1 MTACLTW
8 RGLTWRA
15 LTLRAL
21 TLRALT
27 LQTWS
32 TWLAGLVLLC
42 MATAVAGPASAQ
54 SPTRVFVTEVN
65 GVIGVA
71 TTRQVSHAIQ
81 TARQENGSALVMRL
95 DTPGGLVSST
105 RDIIKEM
112 IASPV
117 PVIVY
122 VAPSGARAA
131 SAGTYITYAS
141 HLAAM
146 APGTHIGAAPPI
158 GLGGGPGLP
167 GGSQPKEKGEPK
179 SAEQNKSINDAAA
192 MMRGL
197 AQLRGRNA
205 DWAEKAV
212 REAATLTA
220 PEAQKEGVVDLVAD
234 SLDDLLAKADGRKVM
249 VAGVETTLRTRNAEI
264 VAVAPDWRTKA
275 LSAISD
281 PNIAFLLMLIGFYG
295 LILEFWNPGSFAPGV
310 IGAISLIV
318 GLTALT
324 ALPVNYGA
332 LGLLVLGILL
342 MIGEAFTPGIG
353 ALGIGGLAAFIVG
366 GLFLFEGGDTDI
378 EFAVSRWLIFGS
390 AIATAGMIVAIGG
403 AAWSARKRKP
413 ATGSEQLIGMRGEVV
428 SWNDLGGS
436 VRVVGE
442 IWSARSNRP
451 LQVNDTVRVVGR
463 EGLTLIVEP

>member
-1 MTACLTW
+1 
-8 RGLTWRA
+8 
-15 LTLRAL
+15 
-21 TLRALT
+21 
-27 LQTWS
+27 
-32 TWLAGLVLLC
+32 LAGLVLLC
-42 MATAVAGPASAQ
+42 VAAAVAPPASAQ
-54 SPTRVFVTEVN
+54 SANRVFVTEVN

-71 TTRQVSHAIQ
+71 TTRQIAQAIQ
-81 TARQENGSALVMRL
+81 KARQENASALVMQL

-146 APGTHIGAAPPI
+146 APGTNIGAATPVEI
-158 GLGGGPGLP
+158 GGVPGLP

-179 SAEQNKSINDAAA
+179 SAEQNKALNDVLA
-192 MMRGL
+192 MLRSL
-197 AQLRGRNA
+197 AQLRGRSA

-212 REAATLTA
+212 RDAATLTA
-220 PEAQKEGVVDLVAD
+220 VEAQKEGVVDLVSD
-234 SLDDLLAKADGRKVM
+234 SLSDVLARADGRKVM
-249 VAGVETTLRTRNAEI
+249 VAGVETTLRTANAAI
-264 VAVAPDWRTKA
+264 IAVAPDWRTKA

-295 LILEFWNPGSFAPGV
+295 LILEFWNPGVFAPGV

-332 LGLLVLGILL
+332 LGLLVLGMLL

-353 ALGIGGLAAFIVG
+353 ALGIGGLAAFITG
-366 GLFLFEGGDTDI
+366 ALFLFEGGDTDI
-378 EFAVSRWLIFGS
+378 EFAVSRWLVFGS
-390 AIATAGMIVAIGG
+390 ALATAGVIVGIGG

-413 ATGSEQLIGMRGEVV
+413 ATGSEQLIGTRGEVV
-428 SWNDLGGS
+428 SWSDRRGS

-442 IWSARSNRP
+442 IWSARSNRS
-451 LQVNDTVRVVGR
+451 LQVNDNVRVVGR

>member
-1 MTACLTW
+1 
-8 RGLTWRA
+8 
-15 LTLRAL
+15 
-21 TLRALT
+21 
-27 LQTWS
+27 
-32 TWLAGLVLLC
+32 
-42 MATAVAGPASAQ
+42 MAAAFAPPASAQ
-54 SPTRVFVTEVN
+54 SPSRVFVTEVN

-71 TTRQVSHAIQ
+71 TTRQISHAIQ
-81 TARQENGSALVMRL
+81 KARQENASALVMRL

-146 APGTHIGAAPPI
+146 APGTNIGAATPI
-158 GLGGGPGLP
+158 EIGGVPGLP
-167 GGSQPKEKGEPK
+167 GGSQPKDKDGKDTSK
-179 SAEQNKSINDAAA
+179 SAAQEKAINDAVA
-192 MMRGL
+192 MLRSL
-197 AQLRGRNA
+197 AQLRGRSA
-205 DWAEKAV
+205 AWAERAV
-212 REAATLTA
+212 RDAATLTA
-220 PEAQKEGVVDLVAD
+220 LEAQKEGVVDLVAD
-234 SLDDLLAKADGRKVM
+234 NLNDILAQADGRKVM
-249 VAGVETTLRTRNAEI
+249 VAGVETTWRTRNAEI
-264 VAVAPDWRTKA
+264 ITVAPDWRTKA

-403 AAWSARKRKP
+403 AAWSARKRAP
-413 ATGSEQLIGMRGEVV
+413 VTGSEQLIGMRGEVV
-428 SWNDLGGS
+428 SWSDLRGN

-442 IWSARSNRP
+442 IWSARADRP
-451 LQVNDTVRVVGR
+451 LQVNDAVRVVGR

>member
-1 MTACLTW
+1 M
-8 RGLTWRA
+8 
-15 LTLRAL
+15 
-21 TLRALT
+21 
-27 LQTWS
+27 S
-32 TWLAGLVLLC
+32 
-42 MATAVAGPASAQ
+42 VAISGPAAAQ
-54 SPTRVFVTEVN
+54 STNRVFVTEVN

-71 TTRQVSHAIQ
+71 TTRQISQAIQ
-81 TARQENGSALVMRL
+81 KARQENASALVMRL

-146 APGTHIGAAPPI
+146 APGTNIGAATPI
-158 GLGGGPGLP
+158 EIGGVPGLP
-167 GGSQPKEKGEPK
+167 GGSQPKDKDSKETSK
-179 SAEQNKSINDAAA
+179 SATQDKAINDAVA
-192 MMRGL
+192 MLRSL
-197 AQLRGRNA
+197 AQLRGRSA
-205 DWAEKAV
+205 AWAEKAV
-212 REAATLTA
+212 RDAATLTA
-220 PEAQKEGVVDLVAD
+220 VEAQKEGVVDLVAD
-234 SLDDLLAKADGRKVM
+234 SLNDLLAQADGRTVM
-249 VAGVETTLRTRNAEI
+249 VAGVETTWRTRNAEI
-264 VAVAPDWRTKA
+264 IAVAPDWRTKA
-275 LSAISD
+275 LSAVSD

-332 LGLLVLGILL
+332 LSLLMLGILL

-366 GLFLFEGGDTDI
+366 ALFLFEGGDTDI
-378 EFAVSRWLIFGS
+378 EFAVSRWLVFGS
-390 AIATAGMIVAIGG
+390 AIATAGMIIGIGG

-413 ATGSEQLIGMRGEVV
+413 VTGSEQMIGMCGKVV
-428 SWNDLGGS
+428 GWSDVRGS
-436 VRVVGE
+436 VRVHGE
-442 IWSARSNRP
+442 IWSARSDRP
-451 LQVNDTVRVVGR
+451 LKVNDSVRVVGR

>member
-1 MTACLTW
+1 
-8 RGLTWRA
+8 
-15 LTLRAL
+15 
-21 TLRALT
+21 
-27 LQTWS
+27 
-32 TWLAGLVLLC
+32 LAGFVLLWI
-42 MATAVAGPASAQ
+42 AAAVAQPASAQ
-54 SPTRVFVTEVN
+54 SPNRVFVTEVN

-71 TTRQVSHAIQ
+71 TTRQIAQAIQ
-81 TARQENGSALVMRL
+81 KARQENASALVMQL

-146 APGTHIGAAPPI
+146 APGTNIGAATPI
-158 GLGGGPGLP
+158 EIGGVPGLP
-167 GGSQPKEKGEPK
+167 GAQPKEKDGKGESK
-179 SAEQNKSINDAAA
+179 STVENKATNDAVA
-192 MMRGL
+192 MMRSL

-212 REAATLTA
+212 RDAATLTA
-220 PEAQKEGVVDLVAD
+220 TEAQKEGVVELVAD
-234 SLDDLLAKADGRKVM
+234 NLNDILAQADGRKVT
-249 VAGVETTLRTRNAEI
+249 VAGVETTWRTRNAEI
-264 VAVAPDWRTKA
+264 IAVAPDWRTKA

-295 LILEFWNPGSFAPGV
+295 LILEFWNPGVFAPGV

-332 LGLLVLGILL
+332 LGLLVLGIFL

-353 ALGIGGLAAFIVG
+353 ALGIGGLAAFITG
-366 GLFLFEGGDTDI
+366 ALFLFEGGDTDI
-378 EFAVSRWLIFGS
+378 EFAVSRWLVFGS
-390 AIATAGMIVAIGG
+390 AITTAGMVFAIVG
-403 AAWSARKRKP
+403 AAWSARQRKP
-413 ATGSEQLIGMRGEVV
+413 ATGSEQLIGTRGEVV
-428 SWNDLGGS
+428 SWSELRGS

-442 IWSARSNRP
+442 IWSARADRP
-451 LQVNDTVRVVGR
+451 LKVNDRVRVVGR

>member
-1 MTACLTW
+1 
-8 RGLTWRA
+8 
-15 LTLRAL
+15 
-21 TLRALT
+21 
-27 LQTWS
+27 
-32 TWLAGLVLLC
+32 
-42 MATAVAGPASAQ
+42 MAAAIARPASAQ
-54 SPTRVFVTEVN
+54 SPNRVFVTEVN

-71 TTRQVSHAIQ
+71 TTRQIAQAIQ
-81 TARQENGSALVMRL
+81 KASQENASALVMRL

-105 RDIIKEM
+105 RDIIKEI

-131 SAGTYITYAS
+131 SAGTYITYAA

-146 APGTHIGAAPPI
+146 APGTNIGAATPVEI
-158 GLGGGPGLP
+158 GGVPGLP

-179 SAEQNKSINDAAA
+179 SAEQNKAINDVLA
-192 MMRGL
+192 MLRSL
-197 AQLRGRNA
+197 AQLRGRSA
-205 DWAEKAV
+205 EWAEKAV
-212 REAATLTA
+212 RDAATLTA
-220 PEAQKEGVVDLVAD
+220 LEAQKEGVVELVAD
-234 SLDDLLAKADGRKVM
+234 SLSDVLAQADGRKVM
-249 VAGVETTLRTRNAEI
+249 VAGVETTLRTKNAEI
-264 VAVAPDWRTKA
+264 VAAVPDWRTKA

-295 LILEFWNPGSFAPGV
+295 LILEFWNPGTFAPGV

-353 ALGIGGLAAFIVG
+353 ALGIGGLAAFLVG

-390 AIATAGMIVAIGG
+390 ALATAGIIVGIGG

-413 ATGSEQLIGMRGEVV
+413 ATGSEQLIGTRGEVV
-428 SWNDLGGS
+428 SWSDLRGS

-442 IWSARSNRP
+442 IWSAQSNRP
-451 LQVNDTVRVVGR
+451 LQVNDIVRVVGR

>member
-1 MTACLTW
+1 MAACLTS
-8 RGLTWRA
+8 RA
-15 LTLRAL
+15 C
-21 TLRALT
+21 
-27 LQTWS
+27 S
-32 TWLAGLVLLC
+32 TGQIWPTCLAGLVLLC
-42 MATAVAGPASAQ
+42 LAAAVARPASAQ
-54 SPTRVFVTEVN
+54 SPNRVFVTEVN

-71 TTRQVSHAIQ
+71 TTRQISQAIQ
-81 TARQENGSALVMRL
+81 KARQENASALVMRL

-141 HLAAM
+141 NLAAM
-146 APGTHIGAAPPI
+146 APGTNIGAATPI
-158 GLGGGPGLP
+158 EIGGVPGLP
-167 GGSQPKEKGEPK
+167 GSQPKDKESKGEPK
-179 SAEQNKSINDAAA
+179 SDAQNKAINDAVA
-192 MMRGL
+192 MMRSF

-205 DWAEKAV
+205 DWGEKAV
-212 REAATLTA
+212 RDAATLTA
-220 PEAQKEGVVDLVAD
+220 LEAQKEGVVELVAD
-234 SLDDLLAKADGRKVM
+234 NLNDLLTQADGRNVT
-249 VAGVETTLRTRNAEI
+249 VAGVQTKFATRNAEI
-264 VAVAPDWRTKA
+264 IAVAPDWRTKA

-403 AAWSARKRKP
+403 AAWSARKRAP
-413 ATGSEQLIGMRGEVV
+413 VTGSEQMIGMRGEVV
-428 SWNDLGGS
+428 GWSDGRGS
-436 VRVVGE
+436 VRVHGE
-442 IWSARSNRP
+442 IWSARANRP
-451 LQVNDTVRVVGR
+451 LQVNDTIRVVGR

>member
-1 MTACLTW
+1 MAAGATSA
-8 RGLTWRA
+8 RPPP
-15 LTLRAL
+15 
-21 TLRALT
+21 
-27 LQTWS
+27 QTWP
-32 TWLAGLVLLC
+32 TWLLGALLLLC
-42 MATAVAGPASAQ
+42 MTVAISAPAAAQ
-54 SPTRVFVTEVN
+54 STNRVFVTDVN

-71 TTRQVSHAIQ
+71 TTRQIAHAIQ
-81 TARQENGSALVMRL
+81 KAKQEGGIALVIRL

-141 HLAAM
+141 NLAAM
-146 APGTHIGAAPPI
+146 APGTNIGAATPI
-158 GLGGGPGLP
+158 EIGGVPGLP
-167 GGSQPKEKGEPK
+167 GSQPKDKESKGEPK
-179 SAEQNKSINDAAA
+179 SDAQNKAINDAVA
-192 MMRGL
+192 MMRSF

-205 DWAEKAV
+205 DWGEKAV
-212 REAATLTA
+212 RDAATLTA
-220 PEAQKEGVVDLVAD
+220 VEAQKEGVVELVAD
-234 SLDDLLAKADGRKVM
+234 NLNDLLTQADGRKVT
-249 VAGVETTLRTRNAEI
+249 VAGVETRFTTRNAEI
-264 VAVAPDWRTKA
+264 IAVESDWRTKA

-281 PNIAFLLMLIGFYG
+281 PNIAFLLLLIGFYG

-324 ALPVNYGA
+324 ALPVNYAA
-332 LGLLVLGILL
+332 LGLLMLGILL

-390 AIATAGMIVAIGG
+390 AMTTAGMILAIGG
-403 AAWSARKRKP
+403 AAWSARKRP
-413 ATGSEQLIGMRGEVV
+413 PVTGSEQMIGMRGEVV
-428 SWNDLGGS
+428 SWAGAHGS
-436 VRVVGE
+436 VRVHGE
-442 IWSARSNRP
+442 IWSARADQP
-451 LQVNDTVRVVGR
+451 LQVNNTVRVVGR
-463 EGLTLIVEP
+463 EGLTLIVKP

>member
-1 MTACLTW
+1 MAA
-8 RGLTWRA
+8 RLTWRA
-15 LTLRAL
+15 
-21 TLRALT
+21 
-27 LQTWS
+27 WP

-42 MATAVAGPASAQ
+42 MAAAVTPQAGAQ
-54 SPTRVFVTEVN
+54 PPSRVFVTEVN

-71 TTRQVSHAIQ
+71 TTRQITQAIQ
-81 TARQENGSALVMRL
+81 KASQENASALVMRL

-146 APGTHIGAAPPI
+146 APGTNIGAATPI
-158 GLGGGPGLP
+158 EIGSIPGLP
-167 GGSQPKEKGEPK
+167 GSQPKDKDSKAEPK
-179 SAEQNKSINDAAA
+179 SAAQNKAINDAVA
-192 MMRGL
+192 MMRSL
-197 AQLRGRNA
+197 AQLRSRSA

-212 REAATLTA
+212 RDAATLTA
-220 PEAQKEGVVDLVAD
+220 VEAQREGVVDVVAD
-234 SLDDLLAKADGRKVM
+234 SLNDLLAQADGRKVM
-249 VAGVETTLRTRNAEI
+249 VAGVETTWRTRNSEI
-264 VAVAPDWRTKA
+264 ITVAPDWRTKA

-310 IGAISLIV
+310 IGAICLIV

-332 LGLLVLGILL
+332 LGLLMLGILL

-366 GLFLFEGGDTDI
+366 ALFLFDGGDTDI
-378 EFAVSRWLIFGS
+378 EFAVSRWLVFGS
-390 AIATAGMIVAIGG
+390 AIATAGMIITIGG
-403 AAWSARKRKP
+403 AAWSARKRAP
-413 ATGSEQLIGMRGEVV
+413 VTGSEQMIGMRGEVV
-428 SWNDLGGS
+428 GWSDLRGS
-436 VRVVGE
+436 VRVHGE
-442 IWSARSNRP
+442 IWSARANRP

>member
-1 MTACLTW
+1 MAACLTC
-8 RGLTWRA
+8 RA
-15 LTLRAL
+15 
-21 TLRALT
+21 
-27 LQTWS
+27 WP
-32 TWLAGLVLLC
+32 TWLAGLLLLC
-42 MATAVAGPASAQ
+42 MAAALAMPASAQ
-54 SPTRVFVTEVN
+54 SPNRVFVTEVN

-71 TTRQVSHAIQ
+71 TTRQISHAIQ
-81 TARQENGSALVMRL
+81 RARQENASALVMRL

-141 HLAAM
+141 HFAAM
-146 APGTHIGAAPPI
+146 APGTNIGAATPVEI
-158 GLGGGPGLP
+158 GGVPGLP
-167 GGSQPKEKGEPK
+167 GGSQPKEKAEPK
-179 SAEQNKSINDAAA
+179 SAEQNKAINDVLA
-192 MMRGL
+192 MLRSL
-197 AQLRGRNA
+197 AQLRGRSA
-205 DWAEKAV
+205 AWAEKAV
-212 REAATLTA
+212 RDAATLTA
-220 PEAQKEGVVDLVAD
+220 VEAQKEGVVELVAD
-234 SLDDLLAKADGRKVM
+234 GLNDVLMQADGRKVM
-249 VAGVETTLRTRNAEI
+249 VAGVETTLRTANAEI

-275 LSAISD
+275 LSAVAD

-332 LGLLVLGILL
+332 LGLLILGILL

-378 EFAVSRWLIFGS
+378 EFAVSRWLVFGS
-390 AIATAGMIVAIGG
+390 AIATAGMIIAIGG

-413 ATGSEQLIGMRGEVV
+413 ATGSEQLIGTRGEVV
-428 SWNDLGGS
+428 SWSDLRGS
-436 VRVVGE
+436 VRAVGE

-451 LQVNDTVRVVGR
+451 LQVNDIVRVVGR

>member
-1 MTACLTW
+1 MAA
-8 RGLTWRA
+8 RLTWRA
-15 LTLRAL
+15 
-21 TLRALT
+21 
-27 LQTWS
+27 WS
-32 TWLAGLVLLC
+32 TWLAGLLLLC
-42 MATAVAGPASAQ
+42 MAAALATSASAQ
-54 SPTRVFVTEVN
+54 SPNRVFVTEVN

-71 TTRQVSHAIQ
+71 TARQISHAIQ
-81 TARQENGSALVMRL
+81 RATQENASALVMRL

-146 APGTHIGAAPPI
+146 APGTNIGAATPVEI
-158 GLGGGPGLP
+158 GGVPGLP
-167 GGSQPKEKGEPK
+167 GGSQPKEKADPK
-179 SAEQNKSINDAAA
+179 SAEQNKAINDVLA
-192 MMRGL
+192 MLRSL
-197 AQLRGRNA
+197 AQLRGRSA
-205 DWAEKAV
+205 AWAEKAV
-212 REAATLTA
+212 RDAATLTA
-220 PEAQKEGVVDLVAD
+220 VEAQKEGVVELVAD
-234 SLDDLLAKADGRKVM
+234 GLNDVLVQADGRKVM
-249 VAGVETTLRTRNAEI
+249 VAGVETTLRTANAEV

-275 LSAISD
+275 LSTISD

-332 LGLLVLGILL
+332 LGLLILGILL

-378 EFAVSRWLIFGS
+378 EFAVSRWLVFGS
-390 AIATAGMIVAIGG
+390 AIATAGMIIAIGG

-413 ATGSEQLIGMRGEVV
+413 ATGSEQLIGTRGEVV
-428 SWNDLGGS
+428 SWNDLRGS

-442 IWSARSNRP
+442 IWSAQSNRA
-451 LQVNDTVRVVGR
+451 LQVNDIVRVVGR

>member
-1 MTACLTW
+1 
-8 RGLTWRA
+8 
-15 LTLRAL
+15 
-21 TLRALT
+21 
-27 LQTWS
+27 
-32 TWLAGLVLLC
+32 LA
-42 MATAVAGPASAQ
+42 AAVARPASAQ
-54 SPTRVFVTEVN
+54 SPNRVFVTEVN

-71 TTRQVSHAIQ
+71 TTRQISQAIQ
-81 TARQENGSALVMRL
+81 KARQENASALVMRL

-141 HLAAM
+141 NLAAM
-146 APGTHIGAAPPI
+146 APGTNIGAATPI
-158 GLGGGPGLP
+158 EIGGVPGLP
-167 GGSQPKEKGEPK
+167 GSQPKDKESKGEPK
-179 SAEQNKSINDAAA
+179 SDAQNKAINDAVA
-192 MMRGL
+192 MMRSF

-205 DWAEKAV
+205 DWGEKAV
-212 REAATLTA
+212 RDAATLTA
-220 PEAQKEGVVDLVAD
+220 LEAQKEGVVELVAD
-234 SLDDLLAKADGRKVM
+234 NLNDLLTQADGRNVT
-249 VAGVETTLRTRNAEI
+249 VAGVQTKFTTRNAEI
-264 VAVAPDWRTKA
+264 IAVAPDWRTKA

-403 AAWSARKRKP
+403 AAWSARKRAP
-413 ATGSEQLIGMRGEVV
+413 VTGSEQMIGMRGEVV
-428 SWNDLGGS
+428 GWSDGRGS
-436 VRVVGE
+436 VRVHGE
-442 IWSARSNRP
+442 IWSARANRP
-451 LQVNDTVRVVGR
+451 LQVNDTIRVVGR

>member
-1 MTACLTW
+1 MAAC
-8 RGLTWRA
+8 
-15 LTLRAL
+15 LTLRAC
-21 TLRALT
+21 
-27 LQTWS
+27 S
-32 TWLAGLVLLC
+32 TGQAWLKWLAGVVLLC
-42 MATAVAGPASAQ
+42 MAAAVAWPASAQ
-54 SPTRVFVTEVN
+54 SPSRVFVTEVN

-71 TTRQVSHAIQ
+71 TTRQISQAIQ
-81 TARQENGSALVMRL
+81 KARQENASALVMRL

-141 HLAAM
+141 NLAAM
-146 APGTHIGAAPPI
+146 APGTNIGAATPI
-158 GLGGGPGLP
+158 EIGGVPGLP
-167 GGSQPKEKGEPK
+167 GSQPKDKESKGEPK
-179 SAEQNKSINDAAA
+179 SDAQNKAINDAVA
-192 MMRGL
+192 MMRSF

-205 DWAEKAV
+205 DWGEKAV
-212 REAATLTA
+212 RDAATLTA
-220 PEAQKEGVVDLVAD
+220 VEAQKEGVVELVAD
-234 SLDDLLAKADGRKVM
+234 NLNDLLTQADGRNVT
-249 VAGVETTLRTRNAEI
+249 VAGVQTKFTTRNAEI
-264 VAVAPDWRTKA
+264 IAVAPDWRTKA

-332 LGLLVLGILL
+332 LGLLMLGILL

-403 AAWSARKRKP
+403 AAWSARKRAP
-413 ATGSEQLIGMRGEVV
+413 VTGSEQMIGMRGEVV
-428 SWNDLGGS
+428 GWSDGRGS
-436 VRVVGE
+436 VRVHGE
-442 IWSARSNRP
+442 IWSARANRP

>member
-1 MTACLTW
+1 MAACS
-8 RGLTWRA
+8 TWRA
-15 LTLRAL
+15 WLT
-21 TLRALT
+21 
-27 LQTWS
+27 S
-32 TWLAGLVLLC
+32 LAGLALLC
-42 MATAVAGPASAQ
+42 IAVAASPTSAQ
-54 SPTRVFVTEVN
+54 SPNRVFVTDVN

-71 TTRQVSHAIQ
+71 TTRQVAQAIQ
-81 TARQENGSALVMRL
+81 KARQENASALVIRL

-117 PVIVY
+117 PVMVY

-146 APGTHIGAAPPI
+146 AHGTNIGAATPI
-158 GLGGGPGLP
+158 EIGSMPGLP
-167 GGSQPKEKGEPK
+167 GSQPKDK
-179 SAEQNKSINDAAA
+179 SSKSESKSTVENKAINDALA
-192 MMRGL
+192 MLRSL
-197 AQLRGRNA
+197 AQLRSRSA
-205 DWAEKAV
+205 AWAEKAV
-212 REAATLTA
+212 RDAATLTA
-220 PEAQKEGVVDLVAD
+220 DEAQKEGVVDLVTD
-234 SLDDLLAKADGRKVM
+234 SLNDLLVQADGRKVM
-249 VAGVETTLRTRNAEI
+249 VGGVETTWRTRNAEVI
-264 VAVAPDWRTKA
+264 AVAPDWRTKA

-295 LILEFWNPGSFAPGV
+295 LILEFWNPGVFAPGV

-332 LGLLVLGILL
+332 LGLLVLGVLL

-353 ALGIGGLAAFIVG
+353 ALGIGGLAAFITG
-366 GLFLFEGGDTDI
+366 ALFLFEGGDTDI
-378 EFAVSRWLIFGS
+378 EFAVSRWLVFGS
-390 AIATAGMIVAIGG
+390 ALASAGMIFAIGS
-403 AAWSARKRKP
+403 AAWAARKRKP
-413 ATGSEQLIGMRGEVV
+413 ATGSEQLIGTRGEVV
-428 SWNDLGGS
+428 SWSELQGS
-436 VRVVGE
+436 VRVLGE

-451 LQVNDTVRVVGR
+451 LQVNDNVRVVGR

>member
-1 MTACLTW
+1 MAACLTS
-8 RGLTWRA
+8 RA
-15 LTLRAL
+15 C
-21 TLRALT
+21 
-27 LQTWS
+27 S
-32 TWLAGLVLLC
+32 TGQIWPTCLAGLVLLC
-42 MATAVAGPASAQ
+42 LAAAVARPASAQ
-54 SPTRVFVTEVN
+54 SPNRVFVTEVN

-71 TTRQVSHAIQ
+71 TTRQISQAIQ
-81 TARQENGSALVMRL
+81 KARQENASALVMRL

-141 HLAAM
+141 NLAAM
-146 APGTHIGAAPPI
+146 APGTNIGAATPI
-158 GLGGGPGLP
+158 EIGGVPGLP
-167 GGSQPKEKGEPK
+167 GSQPKDKESKGEPK
-179 SAEQNKSINDAAA
+179 SDAQNKAINDAVA
-192 MMRGL
+192 MMRSF

-205 DWAEKAV
+205 DWGEKAV
-212 REAATLTA
+212 RDAATLTA
-220 PEAQKEGVVDLVAD
+220 LEAQKEGVVELVAD
-234 SLDDLLAKADGRKVM
+234 NLNDLLTQADGRNVT
-249 VAGVETTLRTRNAEI
+249 VAGVQTKFTTRNAEI
-264 VAVAPDWRTKA
+264 IAVAPDWRTKA

-403 AAWSARKRKP
+403 AAWSARKRAP
-413 ATGSEQLIGMRGEVV
+413 VTGSEQMIGMRGEVV
-428 SWNDLGGS
+428 GWSDGRGS
-436 VRVVGE
+436 VRVHGE
-442 IWSARSNRP
+442 IWSARANRP
-451 LQVNDTVRVVGR
+451 LQVNDTIRVVGR

>member
-1 MTACLTW
+1 MAAC
-8 RGLTWRA
+8 
-15 LTLRAL
+15 LTLRACSTGQAWL
-21 TLRALT
+21 
-27 LQTWS
+27 
-32 TWLAGLVLLC
+32 TWLAGVVLLC
-42 MATAVAGPASAQ
+42 MAAAVAWPASAQ
-54 SPTRVFVTEVN
+54 SPSRVFVTEVN

-71 TTRQVSHAIQ
+71 TTRQISQAIQ
-81 TARQENGSALVMRL
+81 KARQENASALVMRL

-131 SAGTYITYAS
+131 SAGTYIIYAS
-141 HLAAM
+141 NLAAM
-146 APGTHIGAAPPI
+146 APGTNIGAATPI
-158 GLGGGPGLP
+158 EIGGVPGLP
-167 GGSQPKEKGEPK
+167 GPQPKDKESKGEPK
-179 SAEQNKSINDAAA
+179 SDAQNKAINDAVA
-192 MMRGL
+192 MMRSF

-205 DWAEKAV
+205 DWGEKAV
-212 REAATLTA
+212 RDAATLTA
-220 PEAQKEGVVDLVAD
+220 VEAQKEGVVELVAD
-234 SLDDLLAKADGRKVM
+234 NLNDLLTQADGRNVT
-249 VAGVETTLRTRNAEI
+249 VAGVQTKFTTRNAEI
-264 VAVAPDWRTKA
+264 IAVAPDWRTKA

-332 LGLLVLGILL
+332 LGLLMLGILL

-403 AAWSARKRKP
+403 AAWSARKRAP
-413 ATGSEQLIGMRGEVV
+413 VTGSEQMIGMRGEVV
-428 SWNDLGGS
+428 GWSDGRGS
-436 VRVVGE
+436 VRVHGE
-442 IWSARSNRP
+442 IWSARANRP

>member
-1 MTACLTW
+1 MAAW
-8 RGLTWRA
+8 STWRA
-15 LTLRAL
+15 WPRC
-21 TLRALT
+21 
-27 LQTWS
+27 
-32 TWLAGLVLLC
+32 LAGLALLC
-42 MATAVAGPASAQ
+42 MAAAVARPASAQ
-54 SPTRVFVTEVN
+54 SSSRVFVTEVN

-71 TTRQVSHAIQ
+71 TTRQIAQAIQ
-81 TARQENGSALVMRL
+81 KARQENAAALVMRL

-146 APGTHIGAAPPI
+146 APGTNIGAATPI
-158 GLGGGPGLP
+158 ELGSVPGLP
-167 GGSQPKEKGEPK
+167 GSQPKDKDSKETSK
-179 SAEQNKSINDAAA
+179 SAAQDKAINDAVA
-192 MMRGL
+192 MLRSL
-197 AQLRGRNA
+197 AQLRSRSTA
-205 DWAEKAV
+205 WAEKAV
-212 REAATLTA
+212 RDAATLTA
-220 PEAQKEGVVDLVAD
+220 TEAQREGVVDMVAD
-234 SLDDLLAKADGRKVM
+234 SLSELLAQADGRKVM
-249 VAGVETTLRTRNAEI
+249 VAGVETTYRTRNAEI

-332 LGLLVLGILL
+332 LGLLMLGILL

-366 GLFLFEGGDTDI
+366 ALFLFEGGDTDI
-378 EFAVSRWLIFGS
+378 EFAVSRWLVFGS
-390 AIATAGMIVAIGG
+390 AFATAGMILGIGG
-403 AAWSARKRKP
+403 AAWSARKRAP
-413 ATGSEQLIGMRGEVV
+413 ATGSEQMIGMRGEVV
-428 SWNDLGGS
+428 GWTDVRGS
-436 VRVVGE
+436 VRVHGE
-442 IWSARSNRP
+442 IWSARANRP

>member
-1 MTACLTW
+1 M
-8 RGLTWRA
+8 
-15 LTLRAL
+15 
-21 TLRALT
+21 
-27 LQTWS
+27 
-32 TWLAGLVLLC
+32 
-42 MATAVAGPASAQ
+42 AVAIGQPASAQ
-54 SPTRVFVTEVN
+54 SPNRVFVTDVN

-71 TTRQVSHAIQ
+71 TTRQVAQ
-81 TARQENGSALVMRL
+81 AVQKARQESAAALVMRL

-141 HLAAM
+141 HIAAM
-146 APGTHIGAAPPI
+146 APGTNIGAATPI
-158 GLGGGPGLP
+158 ELGGLPGLP
-167 GGSQPKEKGEPK
+167 GGSQPKDKENKETSK
-179 SAEQNKSINDAAA
+179 SAGQDKAINDAVA
-192 MMRGL
+192 MLRSL
-197 AQLRGRNA
+197 AQLRGRSA
-205 DWAEKAV
+205 AWAEKAV
-212 REAATLTA
+212 RDAATLTA
-220 PEAQKEGVVDLVAD
+220 VEAQKEGVVDLVAD
-234 SLDDLLAKADGRKVM
+234 SLNDVLAQADGRKVM
-249 VAGVETTLRTRNAEI
+249 VAGVETTLQTRNAEI
-264 VAVAPDWRTKA
+264 IAVAPDWRTKA

-332 LGLLVLGILL
+332 LGLLILGVLL

-378 EFAVSRWLIFGS
+378 EFVVSRWLIFGS
-390 AIATAGMIVAIGG
+390 ALATAGMIIAIGG

-413 ATGSEQLIGMRGEVV
+413 ATGSEQLIGTRGEVV
-428 SWNDLGGS
+428 SWNDRRGS

-442 IWSARSNRP
+442 IWSAQSNRP
-451 LQVNDTVRVVGR
+451 LQVNDSVRVVGR

>member
-1 MTACLTW
+1 MAACLTW
-8 RGLTWRA
+8 RACSTGQVWP
-15 LTLRAL
+15 
-21 TLRALT
+21 
-27 LQTWS
+27 

-42 MATAVAGPASAQ
+42 MAAAVAGPASAQ
-54 SPTRVFVTEVN
+54 SPSRVFVTEVN

-71 TTRQVSHAIQ
+71 TTRQISQAIQ
-81 TARQENGSALVMRL
+81 KASQESGSALVMRL

-105 RDIIKEM
+105 REIIKEM

-146 APGTHIGAAPPI
+146 APGTNIGAATPVEI
-158 GLGGGPGLP
+158 GSVPGLP
-167 GGSQPKEKGEPK
+167 GSQPKDKDSKETSK
-179 SAEQNKSINDAAA
+179 SAAQDKAINDAVA
-192 MMRGL
+192 MLRSL
-197 AQLRGRNA
+197 AQLRGRSA
-205 DWAEKAV
+205 AWAEKAV
-212 REAATLTA
+212 RDAATLTA
-220 PEAQKEGVVDLVAD
+220 VEAQKEGVVDLVVD
-234 SLDDLLAKADGRKVM
+234 SLNDLLTQADGRKVM
-249 VAGVETTLRTRNAEI
+249 VAGVETTWRTRNAEI
-264 VAVAPDWRTKA
+264 IAVAPDWRTKA

-332 LGLLVLGILL
+332 LGLLMLGILL

-390 AIATAGMIVAIGG
+390 AIATAGMIVTIGG
-403 AAWSARKRKP
+403 AAWSARNRKP
-413 ATGSEQLIGMRGEVV
+413 VTGSEEMIGMRGEVV
-428 SWNDLGGS
+428 GWSDVRGS
-436 VRVVGE
+436 VRVHGE
-442 IWSARSNRP
+442 IWSARADQP
-451 LQVNDTVRVVGR
+451 LQVNEIVRVVGR

>member
-1 MTACLTW
+1 
-8 RGLTWRA
+8 
-15 LTLRAL
+15 
-21 TLRALT
+21 
-27 LQTWS
+27 
-32 TWLAGLVLLC
+32 
-42 MATAVAGPASAQ
+42 
-54 SPTRVFVTEVN
+54 VN

-71 TTRQVSHAIQ
+71 TTRQISQAIQ
-81 TARQENGSALVMRL
+81 KASQESGSAPVMRL

-105 RDIIKEM
+105 REIIKEM

-146 APGTHIGAAPPI
+146 APGTNIGAATPI
-158 GLGGGPGLP
+158 EIGSVPGLP
-167 GGSQPKEKGEPK
+167 GSQPKDKDGKETPK
-179 SAEQNKSINDAAA
+179 SAPQDKAINDAVA
-192 MMRGL
+192 MLRSL

-205 DWAEKAV
+205 AWAEKAV
-212 REAATLTA
+212 RDAATLTA
-220 PEAQKEGVVDLVAD
+220 VEAQKEGVVDLVTD
-234 SLDDLLAKADGRKVM
+234 SLNDLLAQADGRKVM
-249 VAGVETTLRTRNAEI
+249 VAGVETTWMTRNAEI
-264 VAVAPDWRTKA
+264 IAVAPDWRTKA

-332 LGLLVLGILL
+332 LGLLMLGILL
-342 MIGEAFTPGIG
+342 MVGEAFTPGIG

-378 EFAVSRWLIFGS
+378 EFAVSRWLVFGS
-390 AIATAGMIVAIGG
+390 ALATAGMIVAIGG
-403 AAWSARKRKP
+403 AAWSARKRPP
-413 ATGSEQLIGMRGEVV
+413 ATGSEEMIGMRGEVV
-428 SWNDLGGS
+428 SWTGAHGS
-436 VRVVGE
+436 VRVHGE
-442 IWSARSNRP
+442 IWSARADRP

>member
-1 MTACLTW
+1 MAACLTW
-8 RGLTWRA
+8 RA
-15 LTLRAL
+15 
-21 TLRALT
+21 
-27 LQTWS
+27 WS
-32 TWLAGLVLLC
+32 TSLAGLVLLC
-42 MATAVAGPASAQ
+42 MAAALAWPASAQ
-54 SPTRVFVTEVN
+54 SPNPVFVTEVN

-71 TTRQVSHAIQ
+71 TTRQISHAIQ
-81 TARQENGSALVMRL
+81 RARQENALALVMRL

-146 APGTHIGAAPPI
+146 APGTNIGAATPVEI
-158 GLGGGPGLP
+158 GGVPGLP

-179 SAEQNKSINDAAA
+179 SAEQNKSINDAVA
-192 MMRGL
+192 MMRSL

-220 PEAQKEGVVDLVAD
+220 AEAQKEGVVDLVAD
-234 SLDDLLAKADGRKVM
+234 NLDDLLAQADGRKVM
-249 VAGVETTLRTRNAEI
+249 VAGVETTLRTKNAEI

-275 LSAISD
+275 LSAIAD
-281 PNIAFLLMLIGFYG
+281 PNIAFLLVLIGFYG

-390 AIATAGMIVAIGG
+390 AIATAGMILGIGG
-403 AAWSARKRKP
+403 AAWSARKRAP
-413 ATGSEQLIGMRGEVV
+413 VTGSEQLIGTRAEVV
-428 SWNDLGGS
+428 SWSDLGGS

-442 IWSARSNRP
+442 IWSARSNSP
-451 LQVNDTVRVVGR
+451 LQVNDIVRVVGR

>member
-1 MTACLTW
+1 MAAAVTA
-8 RGLTWRA
+8 
-15 LTLRAL
+15 
-21 TLRALT
+21 
-27 LQTWS
+27 
-32 TWLAGLVLLC
+32 
-42 MATAVAGPASAQ
+42 PASAQ
-54 SPTRVFVTEVN
+54 SPSRVFVTEVN

-71 TTRQVSHAIQ
+71 TTRQISQAIQ
-81 TARQENGSALVMRL
+81 KAGQESGSALVMRL

-146 APGTHIGAAPPI
+146 APGTNIGAATPI
-158 GLGGGPGLP
+158 EIGGVPGLP
-167 GGSQPKEKGEPK
+167 GGSQPKDKDGKETPK
-179 SAEQNKSINDAAA
+179 SAAQDKAINDAVA
-192 MMRGL
+192 MLRSL
-197 AQLRGRNA
+197 AQLRGRSA
-205 DWAEKAV
+205 AWAEKAV
-212 REAATLTA
+212 RDAATLTA
-220 PEAQKEGVVDLVAD
+220 VEAQKEGVVDLVAD
-234 SLDDLLAKADGRKVM
+234 SLNDLLAQADGRKVM
-249 VAGVETTLRTRNAEI
+249 VAGVEMTWRTRNAEI
-264 VAVAPDWRTKA
+264 IAVAPDWRTKA

-332 LGLLVLGILL
+332 LGLLILGILL

-378 EFAVSRWLIFGS
+378 EFAVSRWLVFGS

-403 AAWSARKRKP
+403 AAWSARKRPP
-413 ATGSEQLIGMRGEVV
+413 ATGSEQMIGMRGEVV
-428 SWNDLGGS
+428 GWSDVRGS
-436 VRVVGE
+436 VRVHGE
-442 IWSARSNRP
+442 IWSARADQP

>member
-1 MTACLTW
+1 MAAW
-8 RGLTWRA
+8 LTWRA
-15 LTLRAL
+15 WLT
-21 TLRALT
+21 
-27 LQTWS
+27 
-32 TWLAGLVLLC
+32 AGLLLLC
-42 MATAVAGPASAQ
+42 MAATVAGPASAQ
-54 SPTRVFVTEVN
+54 PPDRVFVTEVN

-71 TTRQVSHAIQ
+71 TTRQIAQAIQ
-81 TARQENGSALVMRL
+81 RAKQENASALVIRL

-146 APGTHIGAAPPI
+146 APGTNIGAATPVEI
-158 GLGGGPGLP
+158 GGVPGLP

-179 SAEQNKSINDAAA
+179 SAEQNKAINDVLA
-192 MMRGL
+192 MLRSL
-197 AQLRGRNA
+197 AQLRGRSTA
-205 DWAEKAV
+205 WAEKAV
-212 REAATLTA
+212 RDAATLTA
-220 PEAQKEGVVDLVAD
+220 IEAQKEGVVDVVAD
-234 SLDDLLAKADGRKVM
+234 SLNDTLAQADGRKVM

-366 GLFLFEGGDTDI
+366 ALFLFEGGDTDI
-378 EFAVSRWLIFGS
+378 EFAVSRWLVFGS
-390 AIATAGMIVAIGG
+390 AFATAGMIIAIGG

-413 ATGSEQLIGMRGEVV
+413 VTGSEQMIGARAEVV
-428 SWNDLGGS
+428 G
-436 VRVVGE
+436 
-442 IWSARSNRP
+442 
-451 LQVNDTVRVVGR
+451 
-463 EGLTLIVEP
+463 